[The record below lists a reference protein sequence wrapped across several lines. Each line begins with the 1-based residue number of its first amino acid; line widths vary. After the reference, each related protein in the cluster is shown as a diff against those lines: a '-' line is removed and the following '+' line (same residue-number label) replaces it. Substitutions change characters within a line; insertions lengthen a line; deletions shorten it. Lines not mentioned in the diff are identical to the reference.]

1 MDRIRVNLVEIWLSK
16 VGFFF
21 AFIRGG
27 RKAKNSSESQISTR
41 LYQCNQP
48 WFTDATVQFIPPAAA
63 NKYRSGQQVGNN
75 VGWLNGFMV
84 LNATFSL
91 HHGGQ
96 SY

>member
-1 MDRIRVNLVEIWLSK
+1 LALKSWV
-16 VGFFF
+16 FF
-21 AFIRGG
+21 AFIRVG

-75 VGWLNGFMV
+75 VGWQCLID
-84 LNATFSL
+84 FS
-91 HHGGQ
+91 
-96 SY
+96 Y